1 MSVKLRKSFRVIG
14 VVSFFAIMLASSRAL
29 AAPQFKWANG
39 SVSTFTFQSGNF
51 NVVGIKSATDTKFVR
66 FCDPTAGRDIALT
79 ANQVQYDL
87 LKTAYMKGRSV
98 QVGVYDFGKD
108 PQSGSEKL
116 CIDRVILNP

>member
-1 MSVKLRKSFRVIG
+1 MSGKLRTSFRAIAAA
-14 VVSFFAIMLASSRAL
+14 SFFAIFLTSFQAL

-39 SVSTFTFQSGNF
+39 SVSTFTFQSGNY

-66 FCDPTAGRDIALT
+66 FCDPVTGRDIALT

-116 CIDRVILNP
+116 CIDRVIINP